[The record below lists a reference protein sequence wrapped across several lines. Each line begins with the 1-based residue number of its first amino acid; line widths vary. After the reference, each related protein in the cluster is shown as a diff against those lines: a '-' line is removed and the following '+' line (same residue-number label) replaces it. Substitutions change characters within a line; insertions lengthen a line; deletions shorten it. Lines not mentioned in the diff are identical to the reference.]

1 MSARSR
7 RGRPLA
13 LLRSSWHCGRALD
26 PRSRV
31 LVPLFSITHSRSA
44 TATLSTA
51 PCCQC
56 PSARHLADHL
66 WHLRFLPFLLPLTC
80 PRPPAYTE
88 PQRHVNGGKVRLCS
102 ACKLVLAPAI
112 RTETPERVADA
123 LHPPPTAYPRHC
135 RSLSKP
141 ADPLRCEKPAA
152 VWDLSLPDAKACVP
166 HAADRKVPSGAR
178 LPKIHGPT
186 FPVLNTSHKS
196 HTSTST
202 SLPNNSSRHEAISL
216 SRGYCWQI
224 EVPRPHFYHTIPSRL
239 LDSDDKNHAG
249 AYNTVQRSDQ
259 RATLSYYQ
267 VLGDTHAHAAAI
279 DSWI

>member
-102 ACKLVLAPAI
+102 ACKLVPAPAI

-135 RSLSKP
+135 RSLPTPCGVKSQQQFGISACRTPRLVFHTRRIVKCLP
-141 ADPLRCEKPAA
+141 GRAFPKSTDPL
-152 VWDLSLPDAKACVP
+152 
-166 HAADRKVPSGAR
+166 
-178 LPKIHGPT
+178 
-186 FPVLNTSHKS
+186 FP
-196 HTSTST
+196 
-202 SLPNNSSRHEAISL
+202 
-216 SRGYCWQI
+216 
-224 EVPRPHFYHTIPSRL
+224 F
-239 LDSDDKNHAG
+239 
-249 AYNTVQRSDQ
+249 
-259 RATLSYYQ
+259 
-267 VLGDTHAHAAAI
+267 
-279 DSWI
+279 